1 MNPTSGQTAYRLP
14 WLREYGE
21 FMRTLWRIIAGL
33 FRWSWRVLNFIR
45 EFILNLFLIV
55 LILAGVGIWLQLSSA
70 SSSEPVQ
77 QGALKVD
84 LSGVLVDKPSVSNR
98 LSRISRQ
105 LLGASSDRLQE
116 NSLFDVVD
124 AIRQA
129 KSDKN
134 ITGMVLDLRDFAG
147 GDQPSLQYVGKA
159 LREFRD
165 AGKPIFALGD
175 SYSQAQYYL
184 ASYATKVYL
193 SPQGTVDLHGFATNG
208 LYYKSLLDK
217 LKVSS
222 HVFRVGTYKS
232 AVEPFLRDDMS
243 PEARDADGRWVGQ
256 LWQNYLNTV
265 SANRQITPQQLF
277 PGAAGIISG
286 LQAVQGDTAKY
297 ALDNKLV
304 DVLDSRAAADRE
316 LVKTFGWDKASNDY
330 RNVSIYDY
338 NVKQPTQQDGNIAVI
353 LASGAIMDGE
363 ESAGNVGGDTTAAQI
378 RDARLDD
385 KIKAIV
391 LRVNSPGGSVTASEA
406 IREELAAAH
415 DAGKPVVVSMGG
427 MAASGGYWISTPAD
441 YIVAAPSTLT
451 GSIGIFG
458 VINTVENSLSSI
470 GVHSDGVATSPL
482 ADVSTTKAL
491 PTEVQ
496 QLMQL
501 TIENGYR
508 NFVGLVAASRHK
520 TPQQIDAIA
529 QGHVWTG
536 SDAKANGLVDALGDF
551 DDAVAKA
558 AELAKVAKPELSWY
572 QDDPGMID
580 LLLNQ
585 MNASAQAVLPA
596 ALKVWLPAPVS
607 EVMGALQAQPGLMNN
622 LNDPQNRYAFCLTC
636 GNVR

>member
-1 MNPTSGQTAYRLP
+1 
-14 WLREYGE
+14 
-21 FMRTLWRIIAGL
+21 MRTLWRMITGL

-70 SSSEPVQ
+70 GNSEPVQ

-84 LSGVLVDKPSVSNR
+84 LSGMLVDKPSVSNR

-105 LLGASSDRLQE
+105 LLGANSDRLQE

-129 KSDKN
+129 KTDSN
-134 ITGMVLDLRDFAG
+134 ITGIVLDLRDFAG

-159 LREFRD
+159 LREFCD
-165 AGKPIFALGD
+165 SGKPVYALGD

-184 ASYATKVYL
+184 ASFANKIWL

-208 LYYKSLLDK
+208 LYYKTLLEK

-232 AVEPFLRDDMS
+232 AVEPFLRDNMS
-243 PEARDADGRWVGQ
+243 PDARDADSRWITQ

-265 SANRQITPQQLF
+265 SANRQITPEQLF
-277 PGAAGIISG
+277 PGAAGVISG
-286 LQAVQGDTAKY
+286 LEAVQGDTAKY
-297 ALDNKLV
+297 ALNNKLV
-304 DVLDSRAAADRE
+304 DTLSSRAAADQA
-316 LVKTFGWDKASNDY
+316 LAKTFGWDKANNDY
-330 RNVSIYDY
+330 RYVSIYDY
-338 NVKQPTQQDGNIAVI
+338 RLKQPAQQKGNIAVI

-378 RDARLDD
+378 REARLDPA
-385 KIKAIV
+385 IKAIV

-415 DAGKPVVVSMGG
+415 EAGKPVVVSMGG

-441 YIVAAPSTLT
+441 YIIAAPSTLT

-458 VINTVENSLSSI
+458 VINTVENSLDAI
-470 GVHSDGVATSPL
+470 GVHTDGVATSPL
-482 ADVSTTKAL
+482 ADVATTKTL
-491 PTEVQ
+491 PAEVQ

-508 NFVGLVAASRHK
+508 NFIGLVAASRHK
-520 TPQQIDAIA
+520 TPEQIDAIA

-536 SDAKANGLVDALGDF
+536 SDAKGNGLVDALGDF

-558 AELAKVAKPELSWY
+558 ASLASVKQPALNWY
-572 QDDPGMID
+572 QDEPGMLD

-585 MNASAQAVLPA
+585 MSASAQAVLPD
-596 ALKVWLPAPVS
+596 ALKIWLPAPVQDVVS
-607 EVMGALQAQPGLMNN
+607 AMQSQPGLLGK
-622 LNDPQNRYAFCLTC
+622 LNDPQNRYAFCLNC
-636 GNVR
+636 GSVR

>member
-1 MNPTSGQTAYRLP
+1 
-14 WLREYGE
+14 
-21 FMRTLWRIIAGL
+21 MRTLWRIIAGL

-45 EFILNLFLIV
+45 EFILNIFLIL
-55 LILAGVGIWLQLSSA
+55 LIVVGVGIWLQVSGSGGSSA
-70 SSSEPVQ
+70 PIQ

-98 LSRISRQ
+98 LSKIGRQ

-129 KSDKN
+129 KDDSN
-134 ITGMVLDLRDFAG
+134 IKGMVLDLREFAG

-165 AGKPIFALGD
+165 SGKPIYALGD

-184 ASYATKVYL
+184 ASYATKIYL

-208 LYYKSLLDK
+208 LYYKTLLEK
-217 LKVSS
+217 LKVTS

-243 PEARDADGRWVGQ
+243 PAARDADSRWVGQ

-265 SANRQITPQQLF
+265 AANRQITPEQLF
-277 PGAAGIISG
+277 PGAAAIIAG
-286 LQAVQGDTAKY
+286 LNAVKGDTAQY

-304 DVLDSRAAADRE
+304 DALGSRAAADQE
-316 LVKTFGWDKASNDY
+316 LVKTFGLDKQSNDY
-330 RNVSIYDY
+330 RSVSIYDY
-338 NVKQPTQQDGNIAVI
+338 SVKTTSTQQDGNIAVVM
-353 LASGAIMDGE
+353 ASGAIMDGE
-363 ESAGNVGGDTTAAQI
+363 ETPGNVGGDTTAAQI
-378 RDARLDD
+378 RDARLDP
-385 KIKAIV
+385 KIKAII

-406 IREELAAAH
+406 IREELAAAQA
-415 DAGKPVVVSMGG
+415 AGKPIVVSMGG
-427 MAASGGYWISTPAD
+427 MAASGGYWISTPAS
-441 YIVAAPSTLT
+441 YIVANPSTLT

-458 VINTVENSLSSI
+458 VINTLENSLDSI
-470 GVHSDGVATSPL
+470 GVHTDGVATSPL
-482 ADVSTTKAL
+482 ADISTTKAL

-508 NFVGLVAASRHK
+508 NFVGLVAKSRHK
-520 TPQQIDAIA
+520 TPEQIDAIA

-551 DDAVAKA
+551 DDAVKKA
-558 AELAKVAKPELSWY
+558 DELAKVSKPQLSWY
-572 QDDPGMID
+572 QDDPSFLDMM
-580 LLLNQ
+580 LSQ
-585 MNASAQAVLPA
+585 MNASVQAVLPDT
-596 ALKVWLPAPVS
+596 LKAWLPAPMLD
-607 EVMGALQAQPGLMNN
+607 VMSAMKAQPGLFDKQ
-622 LNDPQNRYAFCLTC
+622 NDPQNRYAFCLNC
-636 GNVR
+636 GEVR